1 MQLFAVAMLEAH
13 DNMIVSYNLCFCNRL
28 DHHDRFWSAGAANAT
43 VCLEKLS
50 MCGIFDFRAEVW
62 FITVTMLCSNS
73 VGSCSASTIL

>member
-1 MQLFAVAMLEAH
+1 MVQLFAVAMLEAH
-13 DNMIVSYNLCFCNRL
+13 DNMNNLCFCNRL

-62 FITVTMLCSNS
+62 FITVTMLYSNS
-73 VGSCSASTIL
+73 VGSCSASAIL